1 MVASH
6 ISVIYIHI
14 WVSLIYDVI
23 TKQLVSSS
31 NEPKFKTA
39 IAVSINR
46 VPFQCVYTVK
56 M

>member
-14 WVSLIYDVI
+14 WVSLIYDAI

-31 NEPKFKTA
+31 NDTGSLSSA
-39 IAVSINR
+39 
-46 VPFQCVYTVK
+46 VYTVK